1 VFFADPGSNPFGDVE
16 VLKAVIGALATVA
29 VAALGLYGVIKSAQ
43 KPSRTKP
50 PEGNTSGALENFNGT
65 QNEFMALVV
74 SDNKSLRDGQ
84 TELTRKVE
92 QALEELAEVKRHS
105 ETFLGAVRRYLMKLA
120 TAWGNPGPMPWPDDN
135 DFHILEDTLP
145 NRSRDIERKDS

>member
-1 VFFADPGSNPFGDVE
+1 MDIE
-16 VLKAVIGALATVA
+16 VLKAIIGAVATIT

-43 KPSRTKP
+43 KPSKTKP
-50 PEGNTSGALENFNGT
+50 PEGNTEGKLETFSGT

-74 SDNKSLRDGQ
+74 ADNRNLRNEMGQ
-84 TELTRKVE
+84 LTSKVE
-92 QALEELAEVKRHS
+92 AALGELAEVKRHS

-120 TAWGNPGPMPWPDDN
+120 VAWGQPGPMPWPDDN

>member
-1 VFFADPGSNPFGDVE
+1 MFSDSE
-16 VLKAVIGALATVA
+16 VIKALIGAFATVA
-29 VAALGLYGVIKSAQ
+29 VAALGLFGVIHSAR

-50 PEGNTSGALENFNGT
+50 PTGEGTGPALEQFNGT

-74 SDNKSLRDGQ
+74 ADNKDLRSQ
-84 TELTRKVE
+84 MVELKDAVNSIRTH
-92 QALEELAEVKRHS
+92 Q

-120 TAWGNPGPMPWPDDN
+120 VAWGQTGPMPWPDEN

-145 NRSRDIERKDS
+145 VRGKGTIERKDS